1 MCKQRPAHENQA
13 AVEGA
18 YQGQTIRLD
27 LHGERRK
34 RFLCHA
40 LWLIWPSIVLVK
52 WATPLMW
59 AALAAITGALSA
71 SLVSV
76 AAILLIVAGAALWL
90 RSDSR
95 SESELDSSH

>member
-1 MCKQRPAHENQA
+1 MCKHQRPAHDTR
-13 AVEGA
+13 AVAEGA
-18 YQGQTIRLD
+18 YQGQTLHLD
-27 LHGERRK
+27 LHDERRK

-59 AALAAITGALSA
+59 ATLATIAGALSA

-76 AAILLIVAGAALWL
+76 AAILLIVVGAALWL
-90 RSDSR
+90 RS
-95 SESELDSSH
+95 